1 MSRIRVISIALLLLC
16 VIGAGLLT
24 GCGSQGSAAKVVR
37 VGFLRN
43 DMHQLAYYV
52 AREKG
57 FFTEQGL
64 DVREGGTFNA
74 GPEEMSAFS
83 AGELDIGYVGAAPAI
98 TFASQGMADV
108 KIVAQ
113 ANMIGSS
120 IVVRPGLDIADVNG
134 LKGRT
139 VAIPGFSTMQ
149 DFILHKALAE
159 AGVDPT
165 ELKIIVVKPPEMIAS
180 LAGGQIDA
188 AVVWEPY
195 PTMAVAQNAGRVL
208 VTSAKVLP
216 HHPCCMVVVD
226 SKFLKDNPDVVKR
239 FIAAHIK
246 ATDYINANK
255 LEAAD
260 MAHLFTGQDA
270 AITKAAMK
278 NIEYGYMPSKKA
290 IQSYVEFMKQ
300 SGVVKDKD
308 PAAFTRSLV
317 DTSFT
322 GGSGQ

>member
-1 MSRIRVISIALLLLC
+1 MSVALLLLC
-16 VIGAGLLT
+16 AICTGLLA
-24 GCGSQGSAAKVVR
+24 GCGSGTSATRVVR
-37 VGFLRN
+37 VGYLST

-57 FFTEQGL
+57 FFTQEGL
-64 DVREGGTFNA
+64 DVREVGAFSA

-83 AGELDIGYVGAAPAI
+83 AGQLDMGYVGAAPAI
-98 TFASQGMADV
+98 TFASQGMADI

-113 ANMIGSS
+113 ANTIGSS

-139 VAIPGFSTMQ
+139 VAIPGVSTMQ
-149 DFILHKALAE
+149 DFILHKALDE
-159 AGVDPT
+159 AGVDPA
-165 ELKIIVVKPPEMIAS
+165 EVNIIVVKPPDMIAS
-180 LAGGQIDA
+180 LASGQIDA

-208 VTSAKVLP
+208 ITSAKILP
-216 HHPCCMVVVD
+216 DHPCCMVVVD
-226 SKFLKDNPDVVKR
+226 SKFLKDNPDTVKR

-260 MAHLFTGQDA
+260 MAHLWTGQDTS
-270 AITKAAMK
+270 ITRVAMK
-278 NIEYGYMPSKKA
+278 NIKYAYVPSVKA
-290 IQSYVEFMKQ
+290 IQSYVDFMKK
-300 SGVVKDKD
+300 SGVVKQKD
-308 PAAFTRSLV
+308 TAAFTRSLV

-322 GGSGQ
+322 GGSGR

>member
-1 MSRIRVISIALLLLC
+1 MSVALLLLC
-16 VIGAGLLT
+16 AICAGLLT
-24 GCGSQGSAAKVVR
+24 GCGSGTSATRVVR
-37 VGFLRN
+37 VGYLST

-57 FFTEQGL
+57 FFTQEGL
-64 DVREGGTFNA
+64 DVREVGAFSA

-83 AGELDIGYVGAAPAI
+83 AGQLDMGYVGAAPAI
-98 TFASQGMADV
+98 TFASQGMADI

-113 ANMIGSS
+113 ANTIGSS

-139 VAIPGFSTMQ
+139 VAIPGVSTMQ
-149 DFILHKALAE
+149 DFILHKALDE
-159 AGVDPT
+159 AGVDPA
-165 ELKIIVVKPPEMIAS
+165 EVNIIVVKPPDMIAS
-180 LAGGQIDA
+180 LASGQIDA

-208 VTSAKVLP
+208 ITSAKILP
-216 HHPCCMVVVD
+216 DHPCCMVVVD
-226 SKFLKDNPDVVKR
+226 SKFLKDNPDTVKR

-260 MAHLFTGQDA
+260 MAHLWTGQDTS
-270 AITKAAMK
+270 ITRVAMK
-278 NIEYGYMPSKKA
+278 NIKYAYVPSVKA
-290 IQSYVEFMKQ
+290 IQSYVDFMKK
-300 SGVVKDKD
+300 SGVVKQKD
-308 PAAFTRSLV
+308 TAAFTRSLV

-322 GGSGQ
+322 GGSGR

>member
-1 MSRIRVISIALLLLC
+1 MSRHRAQITTLALFF
-16 VIGAGLLT
+16 VMAGLLA
-24 GCGSQGSAAKVVR
+24 GCGSGGSAARVIR
-37 VGFLRN
+37 VGYLQN

-64 DVREGGTFNA
+64 DVREAGVFNA

-83 AGELDIGYVGAAPAI
+83 AGDLDIGYVGAAPAI

-113 ANMIGSS
+113 ANQIGTS
-120 IVVRPGLDIADVNG
+120 IIVRPGLDIADING

-149 DFILHKALAE
+149 DFILHKALDE
-159 AGVDPT
+159 AGIDASEV
-165 ELKIIVVKPPEMIAS
+165 KIIVVKPPEMIAA
-180 LAGGQIDA
+180 LAGAQVDA

-208 VTSAKVLP
+208 LQSSKVLP

-226 SKFLKDNPDVVKR
+226 SKFLQEHSDTVKR
-239 FIAAHIK
+239 FVAAHLK
-246 ATDYINANK
+246 ATQYINDNK

-260 MAHLFTGQDA
+260 MAHLFTGQDT
-270 AITKAAMK
+270 AITRAALK
-278 NIEYGYMPSKKA
+278 NIEYAVRPDTKTL
-290 IQSYVEFMKQ
+290 QSYIEFMKQ
-300 SGVVKDKD
+300 SGVVKDSNA
-308 PAAFTRSLV
+308 AAFARSLV
-317 DTSFT
+317 DDSFL

>member
-1 MSRIRVISIALLLLC
+1 MSVALLLLC
-16 VIGAGLLT
+16 AICAGLLA
-24 GCGSQGSAAKVVR
+24 GCGSTTSAAKVVR
-37 VGFLRN
+37 VGFLN
-43 DMHQLAYYV
+43 TDMHQLAYYV

-64 DVREGGTFNA
+64 DVREGGTFSA

-83 AGELDIGYVGAAPAI
+83 AGELDMGYVGAAPAI
-98 TFASQGMADV
+98 TFASQGMADI

-113 ANMIGSS
+113 ANTIGSS

-139 VAIPGFSTMQ
+139 VAIPGVSTMQ

-159 AGVDPT
+159 AGVDPA
-165 ELKIIVVKPPEMIAS
+165 EVKIIVVKPPEMIAS

-208 VTSAKVLP
+208 ITSAKVLP
-216 HHPCCMVVVD
+216 DHPCCMVVVD
-226 SKFLKDNPDVVKR
+226 SKFLKDNPDTVKR
-239 FIAAHIK
+239 FIAAHVK
-246 ATDYINANK
+246 ATNYINANK

-260 MAHLFTGQDA
+260 MAHLFTGQDT
-270 AITKAAMK
+270 AITRAAMK
-278 NIEYGYMPSKKA
+278 NIQYAYVPSVKA

-300 SGVVKDKD
+300 SGVVKAKD

-317 DTSFT
+317 DTTFT
-322 GGSGQ
+322 GGSGK

>member
-1 MSRIRVISIALLLLC
+1 MSRTRAMSVALLLLC
-16 VIGAGLLT
+16 AICAGLLT
-24 GCGSQGSAAKVVR
+24 GCGSGTSATRVVR
-37 VGFLRN
+37 VGYLST

-57 FFTEQGL
+57 FFTQEGL
-64 DVREGGTFNA
+64 DVREVGAFSA

-83 AGELDIGYVGAAPAI
+83 AGQLDMGYVGAAPAI
-98 TFASQGMADV
+98 TFASQGMADI

-113 ANMIGSS
+113 ANTIGSS

-139 VAIPGFSTMQ
+139 VAIPGVSTMQ
-149 DFILHKALAE
+149 DFILHKALDE
-159 AGVDPT
+159 AGVDPA
-165 ELKIIVVKPPEMIAS
+165 EVNIIVVKPPDMIAS
-180 LAGGQIDA
+180 LASGQIDA

-208 VTSAKVLP
+208 ITSAKILP
-216 HHPCCMVVVD
+216 NHPCCMVVVD
-226 SKFLKDNPDVVKR
+226 SKFLKDNPDTVKR

-260 MAHLFTGQDA
+260 MAHLWTGQDTS
-270 AITKAAMK
+270 ITRVAMK
-278 NIEYGYMPSKKA
+278 NIKYAYVPSVKA
-290 IQSYVEFMKQ
+290 IQSYVDFMKK
-300 SGVVKDKD
+300 SGVVKQKD
-308 PAAFTRSLV
+308 TAAFTRSLV

-322 GGSGQ
+322 GGSGR

>member
-1 MSRIRVISIALLLLC
+1 MSVALLLLC
-16 VIGAGLLT
+16 AICAGLLT
-24 GCGSQGSAAKVVR
+24 GCGSGTSATRVVR
-37 VGFLRN
+37 VGYLST

-57 FFTEQGL
+57 FFTQEGL
-64 DVREGGTFNA
+64 DVREVGAFSA

-83 AGELDIGYVGAAPAI
+83 AGQLDMGYVGAAPAI
-98 TFASQGMADV
+98 TFASQGMADI

-113 ANMIGSS
+113 ANTIGSS

-134 LKGRT
+134 LKGLT
-139 VAIPGFSTMQ
+139 VAIPGVSTMQ
-149 DFILHKALAE
+149 DFILHKALDE
-159 AGVDPT
+159 AGVDPA
-165 ELKIIVVKPPEMIAS
+165 EVNIIVVKPPDMIAS
-180 LAGGQIDA
+180 LASGQIDA

-208 VTSAKVLP
+208 ITSAKILP
-216 HHPCCMVVVD
+216 DHPCCMVVVD
-226 SKFLKDNPDVVKR
+226 SKFLKDNPDTVKR

-260 MAHLFTGQDA
+260 MAHLWTGQDTS
-270 AITKAAMK
+270 ITRVAMK
-278 NIEYGYMPSKKA
+278 NIKYAYVPSVKA
-290 IQSYVEFMKQ
+290 IQSYVDFMKK
-300 SGVVKDKD
+300 SGVVKQKD
-308 PAAFTRSLV
+308 TAAFTRSLV

-322 GGSGQ
+322 GGSGR

>member
-1 MSRIRVISIALLLLC
+1 LLLLC
-16 VIGAGLLT
+16 AICAGLLA
-24 GCGSQGSAAKVVR
+24 GCGSGTSATRVVR
-37 VGFLRN
+37 VGYLST

-57 FFTEQGL
+57 FFTQEGL
-64 DVREGGTFNA
+64 DVREVGAFSA

-83 AGELDIGYVGAAPAI
+83 AGQLDIGYVGAAPAI

-113 ANMIGSS
+113 ANAIGSS
-120 IVVRPGLDIADVNG
+120 IVVRSGLDVADVNG
-134 LKGRT
+134 LKGLT
-139 VAIPGFSTMQ
+139 VAIPGVSTMQ
-149 DFILHKALAE
+149 DFILHKALDE
-159 AGVDPT
+159 AGVDPA
-165 ELKIIVVKPPEMIAS
+165 EVNIIVVKPPDMIAS
-180 LAGGQIDA
+180 LASGQIDA

-208 VTSAKVLP
+208 ITSAKILP
-216 HHPCCMVVVD
+216 DHPCCMVVVD
-226 SKFLKDNPDVVKR
+226 SKFLKDNPDTVKR

-260 MAHLFTGQDA
+260 MAHLWTGQDTS
-270 AITKAAMK
+270 ITRVAMK
-278 NIEYGYMPSKKA
+278 NIKYAYVPSVKA
-290 IQSYVEFMKQ
+290 IQSYVDFMKK
-300 SGVVKDKD
+300 SGVVKQKD
-308 PAAFTRSLV
+308 TAAFTRSLV

-322 GGSGQ
+322 GGSGR